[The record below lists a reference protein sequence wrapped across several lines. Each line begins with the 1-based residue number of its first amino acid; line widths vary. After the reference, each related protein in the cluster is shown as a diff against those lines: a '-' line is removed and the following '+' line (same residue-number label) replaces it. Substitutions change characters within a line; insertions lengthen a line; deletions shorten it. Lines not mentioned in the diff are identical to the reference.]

1 MKNIRSGIT
10 FGIIGGLLTF
20 LFGGW
25 SVAIIGSLMGV
36 GLGMGL
42 SGKLE
47 RKNPLQ
53 IALSV
58 LPIALAAGF
67 ILVALS
73 LYQNSFIQH
82 AIGKRPAANNIV
94 LYGNLMGFLG
104 TVIFTTLLAALHGL
118 PEKQEQRWKMILL
131 AILVI
136 AFPFID
142 KLTALRWT
150 AQIIFALIFVIL
162 GLGLNIV
169 VGYAGLLDLGYAAFF
184 AIGAYTTGILSS
196 PQHGIFMNFWLVIWI
211 AAAMAAIWGFMLG
224 APTLPLRGDYLA
236 IVTLGFGEI
245 VPVIFK
251 NLIDVTIKEPLTC
264 WILPGLIRLFGG
276 QTTMACITFVEH
288 EDLTA
293 GEKGISPIGRPS
305 LPIIA
310 LTEPIGV
317 GLIVKIAIMLI
328 AIAIVVFLFTR
339 ARSQGNRSGGTLFGF
354 LVALV
359 AIVLVFVPIPH
370 APFATAS
377 SKSGVFATVI
387 SVIQPGQFKSSDPI
401 PWYFLIIAI
410 ILLSVFII
418 RRLHDSRLGRAWMAI
433 REDELAAAQMG
444 INPVRTK
451 LAAFAMGATFSGF
464 AGAFYA
470 AYIAGIF
477 PSVFDFSASI
487 IILCVVILGGIGNI
501 NGVIVGGLVIMTA
514 DRLFL
519 PALKDF
525 LASLLTHTVLP
536 SISNPVVQR
545 AVQDNANPI
554 LYRFLLF
561 GLTLVIMMAVR
572 PEGLIPN
579 AQRRAELHSDETADI
594 ESETPKSKKAK
605 KG

>member
-1 MKNIRSGIT
+1 MKIMRSGIT
-10 FGIIGGLLTF
+10 FGIIAGLLTF

-25 SVAIIGSLMGV
+25 SVAIIGSLMGI
-36 GLGMGL
+36 GLGIGL
-42 SGKLE
+42 GSGLE
-47 RKNPLQ
+47 RKDPFK
-53 IALSV
+53 IAKDV
-58 LPIALAAGF
+58 APTAITAGA
-67 ILVALS
+67 ILVVLS
-73 LYQNSFIQH
+73 IYQNSFVQP
-82 AIGKRPAANNIV
+82 AIGKQPAQLSVMIFS
-94 LYGNLMGFLG
+94 NLIGFLG
-104 TVIFTTLLAALHGL
+104 SVIFTTLLAGLHGL
-118 PEKQEQRWKMILL
+118 PEKQEQKWKMILL
-131 AILVI
+131 AVLVI

-245 VPVIFK
+245 VPVLFK
-251 NLIDVTIKEPLTC
+251 NLIDVTIKEPFTC
-264 WILPGLIRLFGG
+264 WILPGIIRLFGG
-276 QTTMACITFVEH
+276 ETTMACITLLSH

-293 GEKGISPIGRPS
+293 GEKGISPIGRPV
-305 LPIIA
+305 LPF
-310 LTEPIGV
+310 IGE
-317 GLIVKIAIMLI
+317 
-328 AIAIVVFLFTR
+328 FQ
-339 ARSQGNRSGGTLFGF
+339 SN
-354 LVALV
+354 
-359 AIVLVFVPIPH
+359 
-370 APFATAS
+370 
-377 SKSGVFATVI
+377 
-387 SVIQPGQFKSSDPI
+387 DPI

-410 ILLSVFII
+410 ILVSVFII
-418 RRLHDSRLGRAWMAI
+418 RRLRDSRLGRAWMAI

-444 INPVRTK
+444 IDPVKTK

-501 NGVIVGGLVIMTA
+501 NGVIVGGLVIMIA

-536 SISNPVVQR
+536 SISDPVVQL
-545 AVQDNANPI
+545 AVKDNANPI

-572 PEGLIPN
+572 PEGLLPN
-579 AQRRAELHSDETADI
+579 AQVRAELHPDDAAV
-594 ESETPKSKKAK
+594 ESVTPMTKNTK

>member
-25 SVAIIGSLMGV
+25 SVAVIGSLMGV
-36 GLGMGL
+36 GLGLGL
-42 SGKLE
+42 SGRFE
-47 RKNPLQ
+47 RKAPLKL
-53 IALSV
+53 AVAV
-58 LPIALAAGF
+58 LPTALAAGA
-67 ILVALS
+67 ILVLLS
-73 LYQNSFIQH
+73 LYQNNFVQD
-82 AIGKRPAANNIV
+82 AIGKRPAADNIV
-94 LYGNLMGFLG
+94 LYGNLIGFFGAVLF
-104 TVIFTTLLAALHGL
+104 TVLLAILHGL
-118 PEKQEQRWKMILL
+118 PEKQEQQWRMVLL
-131 AILVI
+131 AILI
-136 AFPFID
+136 AVFPFVD

-150 AQIIFALIFVIL
+150 SQIIFALIFVIL

-211 AAAMAAIWGFMLG
+211 AAAMAAVWGFILG

-245 VPVIFK
+245 VPVLFK

-264 WILPGLIRLFGG
+264 WILPGLFKLFGAE
-276 QTTMACITFVEH
+276 TTMACITFMEH
-288 EDLTA
+288 KDLTA
-293 GEKGISPIGRPS
+293 GEKGISPIGRPY
-305 LPIIA
+305 LPF
-310 LTEPIGV
+310 IGD
-317 GLIVKIAIMLI
+317 
-328 AIAIVVFLFTR
+328 
-339 ARSQGNRSGGTLFGF
+339 
-354 LVALV
+354 
-359 AIVLVFVPIPH
+359 
-370 APFATAS
+370 
-377 SKSGVFATVI
+377 
-387 SVIQPGQFKSSDPI
+387 FKSSEPI
-401 PWYFLIIAI
+401 PWYFLIIAL

-418 RRLHDSRLGRAWMAI
+418 RRLHNSRLGRAWMAI

-444 INPVRTK
+444 INPVKTK

-501 NGVIVGGLVIMTA
+501 NGVIVGGLVIMSA

-536 SISNPVVQR
+536 SISDPVVQR
-545 AVQDNANPI
+545 AVSDNANPI

-572 PEGLIPN
+572 PEGLMPN
-579 AQRRAELHSDETADI
+579 AQVRAELHPDELPAI
-594 ESETPKSKKAK
+594 EAETPKPTKAK
-605 KG
+605 KGIGG

>member
-1 MKNIRSGIT
+1 MNNIRSGIT

-25 SVAIIGSLMGV
+25 SVAIIGCLMGV
-36 GLGMGL
+36 GLGLGL
-42 SGKLE
+42 GGKFE
-47 RKNPLQ
+47 RKDPLK
-53 IALSV
+53 IAKAA
-58 LPIALAAGF
+58 LPSGLTAAV
-67 ILVALS
+67 ILVGLS
-73 LYQNSFIQH
+73 LYQNGFIQE
-82 AIGKRPAANNIV
+82 AIGKLPANGTVVIF
-94 LYGNLMGFLG
+94 GNLIAFLG
-104 TVIFTTLLAALHGL
+104 AAGFTTLLAALHGL
-118 PEKQEQRWKMILL
+118 PEKQEQTARMILL
-131 AILVI
+131 AILVV
-136 AFPFID
+136 AFPFVD

-196 PQHGIFMNFWLVIWI
+196 PQHGIFLNFWLVIWI

-245 VPVIFK
+245 VPVLFR

-264 WILPGLIRLFGG
+264 WILPGLIRLFGAE
-276 QTTMACITFVEH
+276 TTMACITLVEH

-293 GEKGISPIGRPS
+293 GEKGISPIGRP
-305 LPIIA
+305 
-310 LTEPIGV
+310 T
-317 GLIVKIAIMLI
+317 
-328 AIAIVVFLFTR
+328 
-339 ARSQGNRSGGTLFGF
+339 
-354 LVALV
+354 
-359 AIVLVFVPIPH
+359 IP
-370 APFATAS
+370 FINYTFES
-377 SKSGVFATVI
+377 SN
-387 SVIQPGQFKSSDPI
+387 PI

-418 RRLHDSRLGRAWMAI
+418 RRLRDSRLGRAWMAI

-444 INPVRTK
+444 IDPVKTK

-536 SISNPVVQR
+536 SISDPVIQL
-545 AVQDNANPI
+545 AVKDNANPI

-572 PEGLIPN
+572 PEGLLPN
-579 AQRRAELHSDETADI
+579 AQVRAELHPDDI
-594 ESETPKSKKAK
+594 PAVEAGTPMNKKTN

>member
-1 MKNIRSGIT
+1 MKIMKSGIT
-10 FGIIGGLLTF
+10 FGIIAGLLTF

-25 SVAIIGSLMGV
+25 SMVMIGILMGV

-42 SGKLE
+42 GSGLE
-47 RKNPLQ
+47 RKEPLK
-53 IALSV
+53 IAKDV
-58 LPIALAAGF
+58 LPTALVAGA
-67 ILVALS
+67 ILVIFS
-73 LYQNSFIQH
+73 IVQNSFIQH
-82 AIGKRPAANNIV
+82 AIGKQPARLEVVIF
-94 LYGNLMGFLG
+94 GNLIGFLG
-104 TVIFTTLLAALHGL
+104 TVLFTTLLAGLHGL
-118 PEKQEQRWKMILL
+118 PEKQEQKWKMILL
-131 AILVI
+131 ALLVI
-136 AFPFID
+136 SFPFID
-142 KLTALRWT
+142 KFTALRWT

-184 AIGAYTTGILSS
+184 AIGAYTTGMLSS
-196 PQHGIFMNFWLVIWI
+196 PVHNIQINFWIVIWI
-211 AAAMAAIWGFMLG
+211 AAVMAAIWGFMLG

-245 VPVIFK
+245 VPVLFK
-251 NLIDVTIKEPLTC
+251 NLISVTIKEPFTC
-264 WILPGLIRLFGG
+264 WILPMFGAK
-276 QTTMACITFVEH
+276 TSCITFVDKF
-288 EDLTA
+288 DLTL

-305 LPIIA
+305 LPFIGA
-310 LTEPIGV
+310 FESSNPI
-317 GLIVKIAIMLI
+317 
-328 AIAIVVFLFTR
+328 T
-339 ARSQGNRSGGTLFGF
+339 
-354 LVALV
+354 
-359 AIVLVFVPIPH
+359 
-370 APFATAS
+370 
-377 SKSGVFATVI
+377 
-387 SVIQPGQFKSSDPI
+387 
-401 PWYFLIIAI
+401 WYFLIIAI

-418 RRLHDSRLGRAWMAI
+418 RRLHNSRLGRAWMAI

-444 INPVRTK
+444 IDPVKTK

-470 AYIAGIF
+470 SYIAGIF

-501 NGVIVGGLVIMTA
+501 NGVIVGGLVLMTA

-536 SISNPVVQR
+536 SISNPVVQL
-545 AVQDNANPI
+545 AVKDNANPI

>member
-10 FGIIGGLLTF
+10 FGIIGGMLTF

-36 GLGMGL
+36 GLGMGI

-47 RKNPLQ
+47 RKEPLK
-53 IALSV
+53 IILAV
-58 LPIALAAGF
+58 LPTALVAAV
-67 ILVALS
+67 ILVLLS
-73 LYQNSFIQH
+73 LYQNNFVQH
-82 AIGKRPAANNIV
+82 AIGKRPAADKIV
-94 LYGNLMGFLG
+94 LYGNLIGFFG
-104 TVIFTTLLAALHGL
+104 TILFTTLLAALHGL
-118 PEKQEQRWKMILL
+118 PEKQEQKWRMVLL
-131 AILVI
+131 TLLVI
-136 AFPFID
+136 AFPFVD

-245 VPVIFK
+245 VPVLFK
-251 NLIDVTIKEPLTC
+251 NLIDVTIKEPFTC
-264 WILPGLIRLFGG
+264 WILPGLLKLFGA
-276 QTTMACITFVEH
+276 QTTMACITLMEH

-293 GEKGISPIGRPS
+293 GEKGISPIGRPY
-305 LPIIA
+305 LPF
-310 LTEPIGV
+310 IGE
-317 GLIVKIAIMLI
+317 
-328 AIAIVVFLFTR
+328 
-339 ARSQGNRSGGTLFGF
+339 
-354 LVALV
+354 
-359 AIVLVFVPIPH
+359 
-370 APFATAS
+370 
-377 SKSGVFATVI
+377 
-387 SVIQPGQFKSSDPI
+387 FKSSDPI

-410 ILLSVFII
+410 IILSVFII
-418 RRLHDSRLGRAWMAI
+418 RRLRDSRLGRSWMAI

-444 INPVRTK
+444 IDPVKTK

-536 SISNPVVQR
+536 SISDPVVQL
-545 AVQDNANPI
+545 AVKDNANPI

-579 AQRRAELHSDETADI
+579 AQVRAELHPDETPAI
-594 ESETPKSKKAK
+594 EVETPTSKKAK

>member
-1 MKNIRSGIT
+1 MQHIKTGIT
-10 FGIIGGLLTF
+10 FGLIAGFLTF

-25 SVAIIGSLMGV
+25 SVAVLGAFMGI
-36 GLGMGL
+36 GLGLALGTRF
-42 SGKLE
+42 E
-47 RKNPLQ
+47 RKDPLQ
-53 IALSV
+53 IAIAV
-58 LPIALAAGF
+58 LPTALVAAIILIAL
-67 ILVALS
+67 S
-73 LYQNSFIQH
+73 YWQNSFVME
-82 AIGKRPAANNIV
+82 AIGKRPMAAD
-94 LYGNLMGFLG
+94 LALRANLFGFLAA
-104 TVIFTTLLAALHGL
+104 VLLTLLLAGIHGL
-118 PEKQEQRWKMILL
+118 PEKQEQYAKFILL

-196 PQHGIFMNFWLVIWI
+196 PQHGLFLNFWLVIWI
-211 AAAMAAIWGFMLG
+211 AAAMAAIWGLMLG

-245 VPVIFK
+245 VPVLFR
-251 NLIDVTIKEPLTC
+251 NLIDVTIKEPFTC
-264 WILPGLIRLFGG
+264 WILPGILKLFNS
-276 QTTMACITFVEH
+276 QAAVSCITFVEH

-305 LPIIA
+305 LPVISLGEPMGTA
-310 LTEPIGV
+310 L
-317 GLIVKIAIMLI
+317 LVKIAVLLI
-328 AIAIVVFLFTR
+328 VIGIIVWLFVR
-339 ARSQGNRSGGTLFGF
+339 ARNLGNRSTG
-354 LVALV
+354 LVIGSVFALIAV
-359 AIVLVFVPIPH
+359 ILVFVPIPRP
-370 APFATAS
+370 AI
-377 SKSGVFATVI
+377 KMI
-387 SVIQPGQFKSSDPI
+387 SDALNIIQPGEFKSSDPI
-401 PWYFLIIAI
+401 PWYFLIITI

-418 RRLHDSRLGRAWMAI
+418 QRLRESRLGRAWMAI

-536 SISNPVVQR
+536 SLADNPTLQL
-545 AVQDNANPI
+545 AVKDNANPI

-572 PEGLIPN
+572 PEGLVPN
-579 AQRRAELHSDETADI
+579 EQVRAELHSEDAEA
-594 ESETPKSKKAK
+594 KKA
-605 KG
+605 

>member
-1 MKNIRSGIT
+1 MKIIRSGIT

-25 SVAIIGSLMGV
+25 SVTVIGCLMGV
-36 GLGMGL
+36 GLGMGMA
-42 SGKLE
+42 GRFE
-47 RKNPLQ
+47 RKDPLK
-53 IALSV
+53 
-58 LPIALAAGF
+58 IALAVLPSALTAAVL
-67 ILVALS
+67 LVGLS
-73 LYQNSFIQH
+73 LYQNNFVQE
-82 AIGKRPAANNIV
+82 AIGKRPAAENTV
-94 LYGNLMGFLG
+94 LYGNLIGFLG
-104 TVIFTTLLAALHGL
+104 TVLFTTLLAALRGL
-118 PEKQEQRWKMILL
+118 PEKQEQTARMILL
-131 AILVI
+131 AALIV
-136 AFPFID
+136 AFPFVD

-211 AAAMAAIWGFMLG
+211 AAAMAALWGFMLG

-245 VPVIFK
+245 VPVLFR
-251 NLIDVTIKEPLTC
+251 NLIDVTIKEPFTC
-264 WILPGLIRLFGG
+264 WILPGLIRLFGAE
-276 QTTMACITFVEH
+276 TTMACITFVEH

-293 GEKGISPIGRPS
+293 GEKGISPIGRP
-305 LPIIA
+305 
-310 LTEPIGV
+310 V
-317 GLIVKIAIMLI
+317 
-328 AIAIVVFLFTR
+328 
-339 ARSQGNRSGGTLFGF
+339 
-354 LVALV
+354 
-359 AIVLVFVPIPH
+359 IP
-370 APFATAS
+370 FINYEFQS
-377 SKSGVFATVI
+377 SN
-387 SVIQPGQFKSSDPI
+387 PI
-401 PWYFLIIAI
+401 PWYFLIIMI

-418 RRLHDSRLGRAWMAI
+418 RRLRDSRLGRAWMAI

-444 INPVRTK
+444 INPVTTK

-525 LASLLTHTVLP
+525 LSSLLTHTVLP
-536 SISNPVVQR
+536 SISDPVVQR
-545 AVQDNANPI
+545 AVSDNANPI
-554 LYRFLLF
+554 LYRFLFF

-579 AQRRAELHSDETADI
+579 AQVRAELHSNETPPI
-594 ESETPKSKKAK
+594 EDETPKSKKAK

>member
-36 GLGMGL
+36 GLGMGI

-47 RKNPLQ
+47 RKNPMQ
-53 IALSV
+53 IAMAV
-58 LPIALAAGF
+58 LPTALVAGG
-67 ILVALS
+67 ILVSLS
-73 LYQNSFIQH
+73 LYQNNFVQE
-82 AIGKRPAANNIV
+82 AIGKRPAAEKIV
-94 LYGNLMGFLG
+94 LYGNLIGFFG
-104 TVIFTTLLAALHGL
+104 AVIFTTLLAALHGL
-118 PEKQEQRWKMILL
+118 PEKQEQQWRMVLL
-131 AILVI
+131 ALLII
-136 AFPFID
+136 AFPFVD

-211 AAAMAAIWGFMLG
+211 AAAMAALWGFMLG

-245 VPVIFK
+245 VPVLFK

-264 WILPGLIRLFGG
+264 WIIPGLFRLFGAE
-276 QTTMACITFVEH
+276 TTMACITLLEH

-293 GEKGISPIGRPS
+293 GEKGISPIGRPY
-305 LPIIA
+305 LPF
-310 LTEPIGV
+310 IGE
-317 GLIVKIAIMLI
+317 
-328 AIAIVVFLFTR
+328 
-339 ARSQGNRSGGTLFGF
+339 
-354 LVALV
+354 
-359 AIVLVFVPIPH
+359 
-370 APFATAS
+370 
-377 SKSGVFATVI
+377 
-387 SVIQPGQFKSSDPI
+387 FKSSDPI

-418 RRLHDSRLGRAWMAI
+418 RRLRDSRLGRAWMAI

-444 INPVRTK
+444 INPVKTK

-536 SISNPVVQR
+536 SISDPVIQL
-545 AVQDNANPI
+545 AVKDNANPI

-579 AQRRAELHSDETADI
+579 AQVRAELHSNETPPI
-594 ESETPKSKKAK
+594 EDETPKSKKAK

>member
-36 GLGMGL
+36 GLGMGI

-53 IALSV
+53 IATSV
-58 LPIALAAGF
+58 LPTALAAGA
-67 ILVALS
+67 ILVLLS
-73 LYQNSFIQH
+73 LYQNNFVQE
-82 AIGKRPAANNIV
+82 AIGKRPAAANIV
-94 LYGNLMGFLG
+94 LYGNLIGFLG
-104 TVIFTTLLAALHGL
+104 AVLFTTLLAAMHGL
-118 PEKQEQRWKMILL
+118 PEKQEQQWRMILL
-131 AILVI
+131 AILVV
-136 AFPFID
+136 AFPFVD

-196 PQHGIFMNFWLVIWI
+196 PQHGIYMNFWMVIWI
-211 AAAMAAIWGFMLG
+211 AAGMAAIWGFMLG

-245 VPVIFK
+245 VPVLFK

-264 WILPGLIRLFGG
+264 WILPGIIRLFGG
-276 QTTMACITFVEH
+276 QTTMACITLLEH

-305 LPIIA
+305 LPLIA
-310 LTEPIGV
+310 LNEPMSGALIFKILIMLAALAIVIYMFVQAWSKNKRGTGTIAGYV
-317 GLIVKIAIMLI
+317 GALI
-328 AIAIVVFLFTR
+328 AIA
-339 ARSQGNRSGGTLFGF
+339 
-354 LVALV
+354 
-359 AIVLVFVPIPH
+359 LVFIPIPSFNN
-370 APFATAS
+370 AFIDS
-377 SKSGVFATVI
+377 LVQIV
-387 SVIQPGQFKSSDPI
+387 QPGEFKSSNPI

-418 RRLHDSRLGRAWMAI
+418 RRLRDSRLGRAWMAI

-444 INPVRTK
+444 IDPVKTK

-536 SISNPVVQR
+536 SISNPVVQL
-545 AVQDNANPI
+545 AVKDNANPI

-572 PEGLIPN
+572 PEGLLPN
-579 AQRRAELHSDETADI
+579 AQVRAELHSNETPAVED
-594 ESETPKSKKAK
+594 ETPKSKKAK

>member
-1 MKNIRSGIT
+1 MKLIRPGIT

-25 SVAIIGSLMGV
+25 SVAVLGVLMGV
-36 GLGMGL
+36 GLGLGL
-42 SGKLE
+42 GNNFE
-47 RKNPLQ
+47 RKDPLK
-53 IALSV
+53 
-58 LPIALAAGF
+58 IALAVLPSA
-67 ILVALS
+67 LVAAVLLVGLS
-73 LYQNSFIQH
+73 LYQNNFVME
-82 AIGKRPAANNIV
+82 AIGKKPAKADIAMNANLI
-94 LYGNLMGFLG
+94 GFFGAL
-104 TVIFTTLLAALHGL
+104 IFTTLLASLRGL
-118 PEKQEQRWKMILL
+118 PEKQEQYAKMILL
-131 AILVI
+131 ALLVI
-136 AFPFID
+136 VFPFVD
-142 KLTALRWT
+142 KATALRWT

-196 PQHGIFMNFWLVIWI
+196 PVHNIQWNFWLVIWI
-211 AAAMAAIWGFMLG
+211 AAAMASVWGIILG

-245 VPVIFK
+245 VPVLFK

-264 WILPGLIRLFGG
+264 WILPMFGAN
-276 QTTMACITFVEH
+276 TTCIVFTEH
-288 EDLTA
+288 FDATL

-305 LPIIA
+305 LPIIG
-310 LTEPIGV
+310 E
-317 GLIVKIAIMLI
+317 
-328 AIAIVVFLFTR
+328 FE
-339 ARSQGNRSGGTLFGF
+339 
-354 LVALV
+354 
-359 AIVLVFVPIPH
+359 
-370 APFATAS
+370 S
-377 SKSGVFATVI
+377 SNPVT
-387 SVIQPGQFKSSDPI
+387 
-401 PWYFLIIAI
+401 WYFLIIAI
-410 ILLSVFII
+410 ILLSIFII
-418 RRLHDSRLGRAWMAI
+418 RRLRDSRLGRAWMAI

-470 AYIAGIF
+470 AYIRGIF

-501 NGVIVGGLVIMTA
+501 NGVIVGGLVLMTA

-525 LASLLTHTVLP
+525 LSSLLTHTVLP
-536 SISNPVVQR
+536 SISDPVVQL
-545 AVQDNANPI
+545 AVKDNANPI

-579 AQRRAELHSDETADI
+579 AQIRAELHKEEDEASA
-594 ESETPKSKKAK
+594 EK

>member
-10 FGIIGGLLTF
+10 FGIVGGLLTF

-25 SVAIIGSLMGV
+25 SVAVIGSLMGV
-36 GLGMGL
+36 GLGMVII
-42 SGKLE
+42 GKLE
-47 RKNPLQ
+47 RKNPMQ

-58 LPIALAAGF
+58 LPTALVAGS
-67 ILVALS
+67 ILVLFS
-73 LYQNSFIQH
+73 LYQNNFVQE
-82 AIGKRPAANNIV
+82 AIGKRPAAVNIV
-94 LYGNLMGFLG
+94 LYGNLIGFLG
-104 TVIFTTLLAALHGL
+104 AVLFTTLLAGMHGL
-118 PEKQEQRWKMILL
+118 PAKQEQQWRMILL
-131 AILVI
+131 AMLVV

-184 AIGAYTTGILSS
+184 AIGAYTTGMLSS
-196 PQHGIFMNFWLVIWI
+196 GAHNIHINFWLVIWI

-245 VPVIFK
+245 VPVLFK
-251 NLIDVTIKEPLTC
+251 NLINVTIKEPFTC
-264 WILPGLIRLFGG
+264 WILPMFKI
-276 QTTMACITFVEH
+276 QTTCKVFVENF
-288 EDLTA
+288 DLTL
-293 GEKGISPIGRPS
+293 GEKGISPIGRPWFPFFGN
-305 LPIIA
+305 LPTNVNTIHGQWAIGSKW
-310 LTEPIGV
+310 LYIGEFESSNPI
-317 GLIVKIAIMLI
+317 
-328 AIAIVVFLFTR
+328 T
-339 ARSQGNRSGGTLFGF
+339 
-354 LVALV
+354 
-359 AIVLVFVPIPH
+359 
-370 APFATAS
+370 
-377 SKSGVFATVI
+377 
-387 SVIQPGQFKSSDPI
+387 
-401 PWYFLIIAI
+401 WYFLIIAI
-410 ILLSVFII
+410 ILLSVFVI
-418 RRLHDSRLGRAWMAI
+418 RRLRDSRLGRSWMAI

-444 INPVRTK
+444 IDPVKTK
-451 LAAFAMGATFSGF
+451 LAAFALGATFSGF

-470 AYIAGIF
+470 AYISGIF

-501 NGVIVGGLVIMTA
+501 NGVIVGGLVLMTA

-525 LASLLTHTVLP
+525 LASLLTHTILP
-536 SISNPVVQR
+536 SISDPVVQL
-545 AVQDNANPI
+545 AVKDNANPI

-579 AQRRAELHSDETADI
+579 PQNRAELHAEEEAPVV
-594 ESETPKSKKAK
+594 EAETPKTKKAK

>member
-58 LPIALAAGF
+58 LPTA
-67 ILVALS
+67 LVAGVILTLFS
-73 LYQNSFIQH
+73 LYQNNFVQE
-82 AIGKRPAANNIV
+82 AIGKRPAAANIV
-94 LYGNLMGFLG
+94 LYGNLIGFFG
-104 TVIFTTLLAALHGL
+104 TVLFTTLLAALHGL
-118 PEKQEQRWKMILL
+118 PKAQEQRWKMILL
-131 AILVI
+131 AILVV

-196 PQHGIFMNFWLVIWI
+196 PQHGLYMNFWVVIWI
-211 AAAMAAIWGFMLG
+211 AAAMAALWGFMLG

-245 VPVIFK
+245 VPVLFK
-251 NLIDVTIKEPLTC
+251 NLIDVTIKEPFTC

-276 QTTMACITFVEH
+276 ETTMACITFLEH

-305 LPIIA
+305 LPLIS
-310 LTEPIGV
+310 LNETMGV
-317 GLIVKIAIMLI
+317 GLVVKIVILLI
-328 AIAIVVFLFTR
+328 ALALATYWFIQTLKK
-339 ARSQGNRSGGTLFGF
+339 GNRGTAGTVASF
-354 LVALV
+354 VAALV
-359 AIVLVFVPIPH
+359 VIGLIFIPVS
-370 APFATAS
+370 PLKGTGFI
-377 SKSGVFATVI
+377 SKFFNSFIGVV
-387 SVIQPGQFKSSDPI
+387 QPGEFKSSDPI

-418 RRLHDSRLGRAWMAI
+418 RRLRESRLGRAWMAI

-451 LAAFAMGATFSGF
+451 LAAFALGATFSGF

-536 SISNPVVQR
+536 SISNPVVQL
-545 AVQDNANPI
+545 AVKDNANPI

-572 PEGLIPN
+572 PEGLLPN
-579 AQRRAELHSDETADI
+579 TQVRAELHPDEVPAVVDA
-594 ESETPKSKKAK
+594 SETSESKK
-605 KG
+605 G

>member
-1 MKNIRSGIT
+1 MQHIKTGIT
-10 FGIIGGLLTF
+10 FGLIGGLLTF

-25 SVAIIGSLMGV
+25 SVAVLGAFMGI
-36 GLGMGL
+36 GLGLAIGTRF
-42 SGKLE
+42 E
-47 RKNPLQ
+47 RKDPLK
-53 IALSV
+53 IALTV
-58 LPIALAAGF
+58 LPAAAVAGI
-67 ILVALS
+67 ILVVLS
-73 LYQNSFIQH
+73 YLQNSYVMD
-82 AIGKRPAANNIV
+82 AIGKRPMAADLALRANLFGFAGALV
-94 LYGNLMGFLG
+94 LSMA
-104 TVIFTTLLAALHGL
+104 LAAIHGL
-118 PEKQEQRWKMILL
+118 PEKQERYAKFILL
-131 AILVI
+131 AVLIV

-142 KLTALRWT
+142 KVTALRWT

-196 PQHGIFMNFWLVIWI
+196 PQHGIYLNFWLVIWI
-211 AAAMAAIWGFMLG
+211 AAAMAAIWGLMLG

-245 VPVIFK
+245 VPVLFR
-251 NLIDVTIKEPLTC
+251 NLINVTIKEPFTC
-264 WILPGLIRLFGG
+264 WILPGLFRLFGAE
-276 QTTMACITFVEH
+276 TTMACITFVEN

-305 LPIIA
+305 LPIISAGEPMGLA
-310 LTEPIGV
+310 LTIKIIVLVAAVAIVAYFFYRAISSGKRQIGTILGYAV
-317 GLIVKIAIMLI
+317 ALI
-328 AIAIVVFLFTR
+328 AILFLFIPFPHP
-339 ARSQGNRSGGTLFGF
+339 QEGFLGTLF
-354 LVALV
+354 
-359 AIVLVFVPIPH
+359 
-370 APFATAS
+370 AS
-377 SKSGVFATVI
+377 LL
-387 SVIQPGQFKSSDPI
+387 PGEFKSNNPI

-418 RRLHDSRLGRAWMAI
+418 GRLRDSRLGRAWMAI

-525 LASLLTHTVLP
+525 LSSLLTHTILP
-536 SISNPVVQR
+536 SLADNPTLQL
-545 AVQDNANPI
+545 AVKDNANPI

-572 PEGLIPN
+572 PEGLVPN
-579 AQRRAELHSDETADI
+579 EQVRAELHSDEA
-594 ESETPKSKKAK
+594 EAKA
-605 KG
+605 

>member
-1 MKNIRSGIT
+1 MKHIRSGIT

-25 SVAIIGSLMGV
+25 SVAVIGTLMGV
-36 GLGMGL
+36 GLGLGL
-42 SGKLE
+42 GSTFQ
-47 RKNPLQ
+47 RKDPIK
-53 IALSV
+53 IALEV
-58 LPIALAAGF
+58 LPAA
-67 ILVALS
+67 LVAAALLVAFS
-73 LYQNSFIQH
+73 LYQNNFVQE
-82 AIGKRPAANNIV
+82 AIGKQPAEQNIV
-94 LYGNLMGFLG
+94 IFGNLIGFLG
-104 TVIFTTLLAALHGL
+104 ATLFATLLAALRGL
-118 PEKQEQRWKMILL
+118 PEKQEQTAKMVLL
-131 AILVI
+131 ALLVVV
-136 AFPFID
+136 FPFVD
-142 KLTALRWT
+142 KATSLRWT

-196 PQHGIFMNFWLVIWI
+196 PVHGIEWNFWLVIWI
-211 AAAMAAIWGFMLG
+211 AAAMAAVWGLMLG

-245 VPVIFK
+245 VPVLFK

-264 WILPGLIRLFGG
+264 WILPLFGAK
-276 QTTMACITFVEH
+276 TTCITFFEH
-288 EDLTA
+288 ADLTY
-293 GEKGISPIGRPS
+293 GEKGISPIGRPY
-305 LPIIA
+305 LPF
-310 LTEPIGV
+310 IGE
-317 GLIVKIAIMLI
+317 
-328 AIAIVVFLFTR
+328 FE
-339 ARSQGNRSGGTLFGF
+339 
-354 LVALV
+354 
-359 AIVLVFVPIPH
+359 
-370 APFATAS
+370 S
-377 SKSGVFATVI
+377 SNPVT
-387 SVIQPGQFKSSDPI
+387 
-401 PWYFLIIAI
+401 WYFLIIAL

-418 RRLHDSRLGRAWMAI
+418 RRLRDSRLGRAWMAI

-444 INPVRTK
+444 IDPVKTK

-470 AYIAGIF
+470 AYIRGIF

-501 NGVIVGGLVIMTA
+501 NGVIVGGLVLMTA

-536 SISNPVVQR
+536 SISDPVLQLTVK
-545 AVQDNANPI
+545 DNANPI

-579 AQRRAELHSDETADI
+579 EQVRAELHSA
-594 ESETPKSKKAK
+594 ESEAEGT
-605 KG
+605 GG

>member
-1 MKNIRSGIT
+1 MKIMRSGIT
-10 FGIIGGLLTF
+10 FGIVAGLLTF

-25 SVAIIGSLMGV
+25 SVAVIGSLMGV

-42 SGKLE
+42 GSGLE
-47 RKNPLQ
+47 RKDPYK
-53 IALSV
+53 IAKDV
-58 LPIALAAGF
+58 APTAIAAGL
-67 ILVALS
+67 ILIVLS
-73 LYQNSFIQH
+73 IYQNSFVQH
-82 AIGKRPAANNIV
+82 AIGKQPAQLNVMIF
-94 LYGNLMGFLG
+94 GNLIGFLG
-104 TVIFTTLLAALHGL
+104 TVIFTTLLAGLHGL
-118 PEKQEQRWKMILL
+118 PEKEEQKWKMILL
-131 AILVI
+131 AVLVV

-184 AIGAYTTGILSS
+184 AIGAYTTGMLSS
-196 PQHGIFMNFWLVIWI
+196 PVHGIQINFWIVIWI

-245 VPVIFK
+245 VPVLFK
-251 NLIDVTIKEPLTC
+251 NLIDVTIKEPFTC
-264 WILPGLIRLFGG
+264 WILPMFKI
-276 QTTMACITFVEH
+276 QTSCITFVQDF
-288 EDLTA
+288 DLTL

-305 LPIIA
+305 LPLIG
-310 LTEPIGV
+310 EFQSSNPI
-317 GLIVKIAIMLI
+317 
-328 AIAIVVFLFTR
+328 T
-339 ARSQGNRSGGTLFGF
+339 
-354 LVALV
+354 
-359 AIVLVFVPIPH
+359 
-370 APFATAS
+370 
-377 SKSGVFATVI
+377 
-387 SVIQPGQFKSSDPI
+387 
-401 PWYFLIIAI
+401 WYFLIIAI

-418 RRLHDSRLGRAWMAI
+418 RRLRDSRLGRAWMAI

-444 INPVRTK
+444 IDPVKTK
-451 LAAFAMGATFSGF
+451 LAAFALGATFSGF

-501 NGVIVGGLVIMTA
+501 NGVIVGGLVLMTA

-536 SISNPVVQR
+536 SISDPVVQL
-545 AVQDNANPI
+545 AVKDNANPI

-579 AQRRAELHSDETADI
+579 AQVRAELHPDEAPVAVV
-594 ESETPKSKKAK
+594 EAETPMIKKAK